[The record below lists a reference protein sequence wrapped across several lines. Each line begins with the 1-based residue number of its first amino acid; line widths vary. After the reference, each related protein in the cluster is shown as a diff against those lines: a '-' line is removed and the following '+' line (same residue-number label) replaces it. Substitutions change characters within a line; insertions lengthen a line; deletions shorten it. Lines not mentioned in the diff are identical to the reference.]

1 MIKAAPRLF
10 ELAKTR
16 AARQVRLVA
25 QFIAGNNDLA
35 VVVIDLFG
43 GVSENG
49 I

>member
-1 MIKAAPRLF
+1 MKADPRLF
-10 ELAKTR
+10 ELSKTR
-16 AARQVRLVA
+16 AGREVRLVA